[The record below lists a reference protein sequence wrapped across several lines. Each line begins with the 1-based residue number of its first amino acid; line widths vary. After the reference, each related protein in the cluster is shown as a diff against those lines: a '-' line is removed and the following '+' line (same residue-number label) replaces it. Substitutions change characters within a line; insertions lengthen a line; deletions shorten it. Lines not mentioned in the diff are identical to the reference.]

1 MSAVPDP
8 ERKRVTLH
16 FWVRMDLVIGGR
28 MQSTANYQ
36 GLSLNPEAPPMPNLA
51 ITRFLLAAWVGGGNV
66 DFCVE
71 QIDASGVARVR
82 LTVFEKDVDT
92 VKFSVSFNI
101 VAPKGQRNCHLA
113 SSALPVE
120 DLGAVLRSG
129 PSAGPKGGAVF
140 SDAQRC
146 FSMRDN
152 FTKNTVVLRFQNID
166 TNCDA
171 LLSLPLRESALRSLC
186 VTNAAVMG
194 LGKKLQ
200 STIARYA
207 VSPLNAGPQYMEAFS
222 YLQLQSCLIHYSI
235 IGYAF
240 DRLTSPVQLPWLM
253 YDAYQ
258 AVHCSGIHPAAL
270 GSLPAVD
277 FVLRFGQPLVTAHTA
292 CGLSSVYCTDYTLNA
307 EGVASKLRE
316 TEDMAKTYGALSLQS
331 QSGLENGSRGP
342 VRSYSPPPSAQQVG
356 SRLAL
361 DPVASVFGRC
371 VALIKEAQR
380 SRRERGLASRLS
392 YAVLCDDCENAA
404 QSIIQKAKGLRDLFR
419 LVVSGIRGAAGLSA
433 PVGSAGD
440 PAVDYLADAM
450 GRVAATA
457 PWSSLFG
464 GLKREDHLLV
474 AGAMLRLGGMLHSGE
489 WATAFAV
496 VSAKGPS
503 YTEESPTAPGALSGH
518 GTVVSR
524 VRSKGQVF
532 HGPLEGTTCLCQ
544 DPPLPAGVSGR
555 FCTHL
560 EDGTLTGF
568 DYSEFATVFGQ
579 NVHRTVGISVDACVA
594 AHLKA
599 SYGDKPQQC
608 PFYVSA
614 FYTGLSEGP
623 NGSMGCVPLDT
634 KPPANFG
641 LGSQTLF
648 GAPVLGLSQPT
659 TVAVPVTVSMLS
671 DDPAEQRR
679 IADLI
684 DAQMLEVYCPEASQA
699 TIAAI
704 ASYWQPVSPLSGR
717 GSTLH
722 TTGFDQ
728 YVRTLNTW
736 AFDDPAHT
744 AAAVRLYTGLA
755 ARFNLLQSRDP
766 KSDRVSASAFGH
778 YLSAGLRFDIP
789 MRPAGG
795 ELLELSSFRN
805 LRQAAADVGFGP
817 IVDCPLKVAAVR
829 SRASV
834 ATNAH
839 FYMCDQGNG
848 PVHAHRTRL
857 AWRT

>member
-1 MSAVPDP
+1 MSAAPDS

-16 FWVRMDLVIGGR
+16 FWVRTDLVVGGR
-28 MQSTANYQ
+28 MQSPANYQ
-36 GLSLNPEAPPMPNLA
+36 GLSLNPAAPPMPDRS
-51 ITRFLLAAWVGGGNV
+51 IVRFLLAAWIGGGNV

-71 QIDASGVARVR
+71 HIDANGVARVR
-82 LTVFEKDVDT
+82 LTVYEKDVDT
-92 VKFSVSFNI
+92 IKFSVSFNI
-101 VAPKGQRNCHLA
+101 VAPKGQRNCHL
-113 SSALPVE
+113 SSDALTMG
-120 DLGAVLRSG
+120 DLGSILKSG
-129 PSAGPKGGAVF
+129 PSVGPKGVPAF

-152 FTKNTVVLRFQNID
+152 FTKNSAILRFQNID

-171 LLSLPLRESALRSLC
+171 LLSLPLRASALRSQD
-186 VTNAAVMG
+186 VVNAAIFG
-194 LGKKLQ
+194 LGKRLQ
-200 STIARYA
+200 STIAHYA
-207 VSPLNAGPQYMEAFS
+207 VSPMNAGPQYMEAFS
-222 YLQLQSCLIHYSI
+222 YLQMHNCLVHYSI

-240 DRLTSPVQLPWLM
+240 DRFSSPVQLPWLM
-253 YDAYQ
+253 YDTYQ
-258 AVHCSGIHPAAL
+258 AVHCSGVHPSAL

-277 FVLRFGQPLVTAHTA
+277 LVLRFGQPLVTAHTA

-307 EGVASKLRE
+307 CDVPCKLRE

-331 QSGLENGSRGP
+331 QAGLENGGRGV
-342 VRSYSPPPSAQQVG
+342 VRSYAQVG

-361 DPVASVFGRC
+361 DPGGSAFAQC
-371 VALIKEAQR
+371 VARIKEAQR
-380 SRRERGLASRLS
+380 ARRERGLANRMS

-404 QSIIQKAKGLRDLFR
+404 QGIIQKAKGLRDLFR
-419 LVVSGIRGAAGLSA
+419 LVVSGTRGEGGLAA

-440 PAVDYLADAM
+440 PAVAYLADAM

-464 GLKREDHLLV
+464 ALKREDHLLV

-503 YTEESPTAPGALSGH
+503 YTEECPSAPGALSGH

-524 VRSKGQVF
+524 IRSKGQVF

-544 DPPLPAGVSGR
+544 DPPLPPGVSGR
-555 FCTHL
+555 FCTRL
-560 EDGTLTGF
+560 EDGTVTAF

-579 NVHRTVGISVDACVA
+579 NVHRTVGTSVDTCVA

-623 NGSMGCVPLDT
+623 DGSMGCIPLDT
-634 KPPANFG
+634 KPPASFG
-641 LGSQTLF
+641 LGSKTLF

-684 DAQMLEVYCPEASQA
+684 DAQMQEVCCPEASQA

-722 TTGFDQ
+722 ATGFEQ
-728 YVRTLNTW
+728 YIRTLNTW

-755 ARFNLLQSRDP
+755 ERFNLLQSRDP
-766 KSDRVSASAFGH
+766 KSDHVSASAFGH

-789 MRPAGG
+789 MRPVGG
-795 ELLELSSFRN
+795 EFMELSSFRN
-805 LRQAAADVGFGP
+805 LRQAAADVGFES

-834 ATNAH
+834 VTDAH

-857 AWRT
+857 AWRG